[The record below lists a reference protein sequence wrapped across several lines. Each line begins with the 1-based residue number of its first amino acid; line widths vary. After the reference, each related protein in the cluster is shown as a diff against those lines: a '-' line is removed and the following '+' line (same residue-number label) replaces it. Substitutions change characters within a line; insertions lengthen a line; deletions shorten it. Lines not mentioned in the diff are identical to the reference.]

1 MAACHQWRLDLDEL
15 TTRRAAVD
23 ADLPEF
29 ERRAS
34 SPAATDDDRRAYK
47 IAKGSL
53 KLLGAQINSLTR
65 DYWISVLERYGVL
78 PNYTL
83 LDDAVTLDVGV
94 TWIDPDSNE
103 YMGEELSYQR
113 GSRVA
118 LTELAPGAT
127 FYAQGLAVTID
138 AVDLGTGESNI
149 HAWQVCPQCGWAGT
163 GPSGAATAPAASCPA
178 LPQRRHRRRQPAPA
192 RRRDDQGVGRGPS

>member
-1 MAACHQWRLDLDEL
+1 M
-15 TTRRAAVD
+15 
-23 ADLPEF
+23 
-29 ERRAS
+29 
-34 SPAATDDDRRAYK
+34 
-47 IAKGSL
+47 
-53 KLLGAQINSLTR
+53 
-65 DYWISVLERYGVL
+65 LERYGVL

-138 AVDLGTGESNI
+138 AVDLGT
-149 HAWQVCPQCGWAGT
+149 
-163 GPSGAATAPAASCPA
+163 
-178 LPQRRHRRRQPAPA
+178 R
-192 RRRDDQGVGRGPS
+192 